1 MLIIPAVDLR
11 EGACVQLVGGE
22 YADERVR
29 LDDPLGVAREWARV
43 GFRRLHVVDL
53 DAATG
58 KGSNAPLV
66 EEIVRHGGFEAVQVG
81 GGVRDDDAIV
91 RLLDLGVTSVV
102 VGTRGLEEPEWLAE
116 MAARYPGVIV
126 LAADVRER
134 RVVTRGWTRTLSRDV
149 LEVTEELHGLPLAA
163 LMVTAVHKEGQM
175 QGTDLPLMEEVVET
189 AHVPVLA
196 SGGVAGVQDLRA
208 LAARGVAGAIVGMAL
223 YTGALDARAALQE
236 FDDDG

>member
-22 YADERVR
+22 YAEERVR